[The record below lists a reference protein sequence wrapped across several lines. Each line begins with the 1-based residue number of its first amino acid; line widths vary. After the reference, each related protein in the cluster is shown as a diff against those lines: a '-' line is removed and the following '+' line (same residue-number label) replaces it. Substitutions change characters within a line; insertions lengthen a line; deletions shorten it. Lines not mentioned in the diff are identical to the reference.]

1 MQMIPTNVS
10 DECTDALVELLFCVL
25 PAVEPSELVGFLN
38 CILRIV
44 EREVRRSVAEER
56 ERQRRR
62 IEGVSTQ

>member
-25 PAVEPSELVGFLN
+25 PAVDPDELIGFLN

-44 EREVRRSVAEER
+44 EREVWRAVSEER
-56 ERQRRR
+56 RRQRER
-62 IEGVSTQ
+62 IEKVSLQ

>member
-25 PAVEPSELVGFLN
+25 PAVEPNELVGFLN

-44 EREVRRSVAEER
+44 EREVRRAKREEESR
-56 ERQRRR
+56 WTRH
-62 IEGVSTQ
+62 SSN